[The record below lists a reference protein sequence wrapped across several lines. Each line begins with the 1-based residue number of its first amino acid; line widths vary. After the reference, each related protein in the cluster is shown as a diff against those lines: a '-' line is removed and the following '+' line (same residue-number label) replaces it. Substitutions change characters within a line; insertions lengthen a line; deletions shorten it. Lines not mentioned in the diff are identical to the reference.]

1 MTEGHDQKM
10 DPADCSALE
19 FEAEM
24 ERLVKLL
31 DGIPQSDS
39 LQVMSEELR
48 ALEAIVK
55 INPQIQ
61 QFATNTILVR
71 TIAAW
76 GGARQG
82 NFTWSLSTPM
92 QQKQL
97 NQRSLQ
103 QNRVSAPVSRNSSP
117 STHPLGPRSP
127 AHSPASF
134 LTAM

>member
-1 MTEGHDQKM
+1 M

-103 QNRVSAPVSRNSSP
+103 QDRVSAPVSQNSSP
-117 STHPLGPRSP
+117 STHPLGPHSP

>member
-1 MTEGHDQKM
+1 M

-82 NFTWSLSTPM
+82 NFTWSLSLSPRRC
-92 QQKQL
+92 
-97 NQRSLQ
+97 NRSSLISGRY
-103 QNRVSAPVSRNSSP
+103 NRTEFLRRCLRIPLPPHTRWDLVHLPIRRPP
-117 STHPLGPRSP
+117 S
-127 AHSPASF
+127 
-134 LTAM
+134 

>member
-1 MTEGHDQKM
+1 M

-103 QNRVSAPVSRNSSP
+103 QDRVSAPVSQNSSP

>member
-1 MTEGHDQKM
+1 M

-82 NFTWSLSTPM
+82 NFT
-92 QQKQL
+92 
-97 NQRSLQ
+97 
-103 QNRVSAPVSRNSSP
+103 
-117 STHPLGPRSP
+117 
-127 AHSPASF
+127 
-134 LTAM
+134 

>member
-1 MTEGHDQKM
+1 MTEGHDQKT

-24 ERLVKLL
+24 ERLVKLM

-39 LQVMSEELR
+39 LRVMSEGLR
-48 ALEAIVK
+48 VLEATVK

-76 GGARQG
+76 GGARQ
-82 NFTWSLSTPM
+82 M

-103 QNRVSAPVSRNSSP
+103 QDRVSAPVSRNSSP

-127 AHSPASF
+127 AHSSASF

>member
-1 MTEGHDQKM
+1 M

-97 NQRSLQ
+97 NQWSLQ